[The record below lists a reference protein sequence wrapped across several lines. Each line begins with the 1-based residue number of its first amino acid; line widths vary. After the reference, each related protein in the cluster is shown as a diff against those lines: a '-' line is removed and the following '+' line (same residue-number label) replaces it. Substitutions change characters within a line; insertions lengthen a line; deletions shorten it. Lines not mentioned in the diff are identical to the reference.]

1 MSGVSASSPQ
11 GGKALATEGPPAE
24 PPAEQER
31 ELAGDSVEGGVA
43 EEEAAPALEPP
54 RVVVPRWVQLVL
66 LPLALLAVWALAK
79 AAGKVLVIFIVAG
92 LIALILNP
100 AVALLHRTRLPRGL
114 AVLAVYLAFFLT
126 LTGIGFLLAN
136 PISNQVRTFSDN
148 LPHIVNEANKTIAN
162 WQSELNRHG
171 VHLKIV
177 KQGKTALQSIEG
189 KVAKEAS
196 KLASFGGALATEA
209 AGAIFDLVLVF
220 VLSVY
225 MLLYGAKIGALV
237 RRAMPDGDG
246 SKADDYPHLV
256 QRAVSRYVGGQLLFS
271 TVMGASTGLALYLF
285 GVIGIFPDGR
295 TYAVAF
301 AVFYGMMELVPYV
314 GPILG
319 AIPPVLVALF
329 TKPITALWVA
339 LLFVGLQ
346 QLEGHVVAPQIFGH
360 TLRINPLLVI
370 LALLL
375 GLQVYGI
382 LGALLALPILAVLR
396 ETAVYLNRHLTLE
409 PWDRGSS
416 GML

>member
-1 MSGVSASSPQ
+1 MKGVFAKAPAAGAEPAASP
-11 GGKALATEGPPAE
+11 TEGERELTDSAAEPAE
-24 PPAEQER
+24 PPAEH
-31 ELAGDSVEGGVA
+31 ELTD
-43 EEEAAPALEPP
+43 AAPVAAADPP

-66 LPLALLAVWALAK
+66 LPLALLALWALAK
-79 AAGKVLVIFIVAG
+79 AAGKVLVIFIIAA

-100 AVALLHRTRLPRGL
+100 AVAFVHRARVPRGL
-114 AVLAVYLAFFLT
+114 AVLAVYLAFFLA

-136 PISNQVRTFSDN
+136 PISNQVRTFIHN
-148 LPHIVNEANKTIAN
+148 LPSIVNEANKTIATV
-162 WQSELNRHG
+162 QTELDRHG
-171 VHLKIV
+171 IHLKLV

-209 AGAIFDLVLVF
+209 ASAIFDLVLVF

-225 MLLYGAKIGALV
+225 MLVYGRQIGTLV
-237 RRAMPDGDG
+237 RRLMPDGNG

-256 QRAVSRYVGGQLLFS
+256 QRAVSRYVGGQALFS
-271 TVMGASTGLALYLF
+271 TIMGASAGLALYIF

-301 AVFYGMMELVPYV
+301 GVFYGTMELVPYV

-319 AIPPVLVALF
+319 AIPPVIVALF
-329 TKPITALWVA
+329 TKPITALWLV
-339 LLFVGLQ
+339 LLFIGLQ
-346 QLEGHVVAPQIFGH
+346 QLEGHVVAPQVFGH

-375 GLQVYGI
+375 GLQFDGI
-382 LGALLALPILAVLR
+382 FGALLALPIIAVLR
-396 ETAVYLNRHLTLE
+396 ETVVYLNRHLTFE
-409 PWDRGSS
+409 RWDRSRP
-416 GML
+416 LL

>member
-1 MSGVSASSPQ
+1 VSGVSE
-11 GGKALATEGPPAE
+11 KAPAAARPRSDPPSAE
-24 PPAEQER
+24 ER
-31 ELAGDSVEGGVA
+31 ELTESRVGG
-43 EEEAAPALEPP
+43 PPSPSEPP

-66 LPLALLAVWALAK
+66 LPLALLALWALAR

-92 LIALILNP
+92 LIALVLNP
-100 AVALLHRTRLPRGL
+100 AVAFLHRSRLPRGL
-114 AVLAVYLAFFLT
+114 AVLAVYLAFFLM
-126 LTGIGFLLAN
+126 LGGIGLLLAN

-148 LPHIVNEANKTIAN
+148 LPHIVNEANNTIATL
-162 WQSELNRHG
+162 QHELDRHG
-171 VHLKIV
+171 IHLELV

-189 KVAKEAS
+189 KVAKSTS

-225 MLLYGAKIGALV
+225 MLVYGAKIGELV
-237 RRAMPDGDG
+237 RRAMPNGDG

-271 TVMGASTGLALYLF
+271 LVMGTSAGLALYLF

-301 AVFYGMMELVPYV
+301 AVFYAVMELVPYV

-319 AIPPVLVALF
+319 AVPPVLVALL

-375 GLQVYGI
+375 GLQFYGI
-382 LGALLALPILAVLR
+382 IGALLALPLLAVLR
-396 ETAVYLNRHLTLE
+396 ETAVYLNRHLTFESWNSRERPL
-409 PWDRGSS
+409 
-416 GML
+416 L